1 MIFTGLMFL
10 PIMIISGLRPNWLL
24 QAERRN
30 SGSTNHQA
38 LTEPPYEMVPMFC
51 IAQIMCTWMINS
63 IFSRCRLPSIF
74 AANISLANSLFSPS
88 SPWIIISWIAV
99 ISLVIILVGFL
110 AGKVI
115 PGESASFILEL
126 PPLRWPQMKNI
137 LIKTLSRI
145 EWYLQEAVPLF
156 ILGTLILFILDK
168 SGALTSLEKLAR
180 PLVVYWL
187 GLPAESTSSFIIGFL
202 RRDYGAAG
210 FFAMAQKGLLTPNQV
225 LVALV
230 TITLF
235 VPCIANFFVIIK
247 ERGWKTAL
255 VISGLVIFIALL
267 MGGIVDWALKTLA
280 ITL

>member
-1 MIFTGLMFL
+1 M
-10 PIMIISGLRPNWLL
+10 
-24 QAERRN
+24 
-30 SGSTNHQA
+30 
-38 LTEPPYEMVPMFC
+38 
-51 IAQIMCTWMINS
+51 
-63 IFSRCRLPSIF
+63 
-74 AANISLANSLFSPS
+74 
-88 SPWIIISWIAV
+88 
-99 ISLVIILVGFL
+99 
-110 AGKVI
+110 VI

-145 EWYLQEAVPLF
+145 EWYLREAVPLF
-156 ILGTLILFILDK
+156 ILGTLILFVLDK
-168 SGALTSLEKLAR
+168 SGVMTSLERGAR

-187 GLPAESTSSFIIGFL
+187 GLPVESTSSFIIGFL

-210 FFAMAQKGLLTPNQV
+210 FLVMAQKGLLTPNQI

-255 VISGLVIFIALL
+255 VIVGVVIFIALFI
-267 MGGIVDWALKTLA
+267 GGIVNWILS
-280 ITL
+280 IC

>member
-1 MIFTGLMFL
+1 
-10 PIMIISGLRPNWLL
+10 
-24 QAERRN
+24 
-30 SGSTNHQA
+30 
-38 LTEPPYEMVPMFC
+38 
-51 IAQIMCTWMINS
+51 
-63 IFSRCRLPSIF
+63 
-74 AANISLANSLFSPS
+74 
-88 SPWIIISWIAV
+88 
-99 ISLVIILVGFL
+99 
-110 AGKVI
+110 
-115 PGESASFILEL
+115 
-126 PPLRWPQMKNI
+126 MKNI

-156 ILGTLILFILDK
+156 ILGTLLLFALDR
-168 SGALTSLEKLAR
+168 SGAMIALERWSK

-210 FFAMAQKGLLTPNQV
+210 LFAMAQKGLLTANQI

-255 VISGLVIFIALL
+255 IIVGVVIFIALL
-267 MGGIVDWALKTLA
+267 MGGLIHLFLEAFSIHL
-280 ITL
+280 